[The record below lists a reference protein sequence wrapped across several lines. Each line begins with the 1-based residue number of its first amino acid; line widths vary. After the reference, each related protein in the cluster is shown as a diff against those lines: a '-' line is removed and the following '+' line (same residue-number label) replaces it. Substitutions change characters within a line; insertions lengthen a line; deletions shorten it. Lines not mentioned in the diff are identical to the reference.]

1 MESSVTTRLSDA
13 KSIAIRPRTVTYQ
26 GSLGETETL
35 YRFRLKQRS
44 QFNLQ
49 LRGLFANADVEVLQ
63 DQNRNNLI
71 DPGETIASSRA
82 MGTARETIDLQ
93 GLAAGTYYLRIL
105 PQEQVFTNYRLM
117 ISATPTDQT
126 SFTYEVVQLTNAFR
140 QKNGLPALAINTQL
154 TRAAQT
160 YAKRMALDDV
170 FSHTG
175 ADGSSP
181 WERIRNAGYRYSDA
195 AENLA
200 AGHQT
205 PSSAVRGWI
214 RSPGHRANLL
224 AWQVQE
230 IGAGYFFL
238 EEDNGK
244 VSYQDYW
251 AQSFG
256 TPGEASDTSPG
267 EAEPSDPF
275 LGSIYGQLNK

>member
-1 MESSVTTRLSDA
+1 MQPFTTRLSDA
-13 KSIAIRPRTVTYQ
+13 TSIAIRPKATIYQ
-26 GSLGETETL
+26 GKLDSAPIM
-35 YRFRLKQRS
+35 YQFRLKQRS

-49 LRGLFANADVEVLQ
+49 LRGLAADADVEVLQ
-63 DQNRNNLI
+63 DRNRNGMF
-71 DPGETIASSRA
+71 DPGETIASSREA
-82 MGTARETIDLQ
+82 GTNRETIDLE
-93 GLAAGTYYLRIL
+93 GMTSGSYYLRIL
-105 PQEQVFTNYRLM
+105 SSDQGTTNYSLL
-117 ISATPTDQT
+117 ITAKPTSQT
-126 SFTYEVVQLTNAFR
+126 SLAYQVVQLTNAFR
-140 QKNGLPALAINTQL
+140 QQHGLPALGINTQL

-160 YAKRMALDDV
+160 YAKQMALEDV
-170 FSHTG
+170 FSHRG

-181 WERIRNAGYRYSDA
+181 WDRIRNAGYRYSDA

-205 PSSAVRGWI
+205 PESAVRGWI

-230 IGAGYFFL
+230 IGIGYFFL
-238 EEDNGK
+238 AADPGRVK
-244 VSYQDYW
+244 YHTYW

-256 TPGEASDTSPG
+256 TPGEVDETSPG